1 MALTL
6 LAANNAQTVLAAGI
20 SSSATSLTVNTGTGT
35 LFPAPVSGTSY
46 FKLTLIDAATGTI
59 TEIVHVTARAG
70 DVFTIQRAREGTTA
84 RAWSANDIA
93 ANMMTA
99 GTLDVMAQKDL
110 SLQIANSLSE
120 IAAAGTAQQA
130 RGYLGFDA
138 LGFGLSN
145 NALLSA
151 FDWQQVDFTTG
162 ARYLVSSSTWT
173 NAPSGVNYPAGTQVF
188 IAVDGITS
196 AGTVIELTL
205 IANQANDANYRIY
218 KVRIANAKGSRTF
231 TVRQIFTS
239 ADTVPIAN
247 GGTGATTIAGA
258 WANLNLNF
266 DSIKSTTGKQVL
278 PSGIIRQW
286 QQVTL
291 SSGGTCTFPTAYPNA
306 LLNFSVIH
314 GPGATAPILPSVSVA
329 NRSGLQILHNGATNI
344 FTVITEGY

>member
-1 MALTL
+1 MLRIGQVETTATQDGKYTDGNVAGGVAATRLRAAAFNAVQEELCNIVESSGMALNVNDMNQVLTAL
-6 LAANNAQTVLAAGI
+6 KKMMLSRSNPFADIKSDGENA
-20 SSSATSLTVNTGTGT
+20 
-35 LFPAPVSGTSY
+35 
-46 FKLTLIDAATGTI
+46 
-59 TEIVHVTARAG
+59 
-70 DVFTIQRAREGTTA
+70 
-84 RAWSANDIA
+84 IA
-93 ANMMTA
+93 
-99 GTLDVMAQKDL
+99 L
-110 SLQIANSLSE
+110 
-120 IAAAGTAQQA
+120 A
-130 RGYLGFDA
+130 RGNLGFD
-138 LGFGLSN
+138 LMGIGLAN
-145 NALLSA
+145 NALLST

-188 IAVDGITS
+188 ISVDGITS

-239 ADTVPIAN
+239 ADTVSIAN
-247 GGTGATTIAGA
+247 GGTGATTIANA

-291 SSGGTCTFPTAYPNA
+291 GSGGTCTFPTAYPNA